1 MNLRAP
7 AVPLITVDPYFSV
20 WSAADKLY
28 EKDTVHWTNKPIV
41 MRGIVE
47 IDGESYRF
55 MSDNHNDNIP
65 ALNQLSL
72 NIDAFSST
80 YTFEGAGIEL
90 VAKFTSPLLPT
101 DLYYLSRPISYLE
114 IITKSVD
121 KKRHNVAIKISVSEQ
136 MCLNLAGEDKV
147 TCEELSLDKKINA
160 VKMGSVSQ
168 PVLVKDGDDLRID
181 FGYFYLSAKDGQS
194 SIEKIDEMTAVS
206 IKTEVKNKALFMFAY
221 DDIQSIEYFY
231 NKLPSYWNRNG
242 EKIEDEIVKAFDDYK
257 EISKKCLEFSDKMFI
272 DAVRSG
278 GEKYAELLLL
288 ATRQTLAA
296 HKIAVDTNGEILY
309 ISKECFSNGCA
320 ATVDV
325 SYPSIPFFLLYN
337 TELIKG
343 MMRPVIKY
351 ARTEEWFHDF
361 APHDAG
367 KYPRVNGQAY
377 HGTEL
382 KYQMPVEECGN
393 ILIMDAALSVAEGN
407 ADFANSHM
415 DLLFDYVEY
424 LIKYG
429 KDPEN
434 QLCTDDFAG
443 HLAHN
448 CNLSLK
454 AIMGIAS
461 LGIILNMEKGSKKGN
476 KYLKIAKD
484 YAKDFL
490 ERASNSDGSYRLAFD
505 REDTFSM
512 KYNIV
517 WDKLFGTRI
526 MPEYAINS
534 EIASYRKHFHPY
546 GLPLDSRKPYTKC
559 DWLVWT
565 ATLAKTRAEFEEFIE
580 PLWSAYNYSS
590 SRVPLTDWYYT
601 QSGEHVTYGSLPKS
615 FRNRTVVGGLFIK
628 LLEYK
633 GILKLNK

>member
-1 MNLRAP
+1 MKLRAP
-7 AVPLITVDPYFSV
+7 SVPLITVDPYFSV
-20 WSAADKLY
+20 WSSCDKLY
-28 EKDTVHWTNKPIV
+28 EKDTVHWTDRPIV
-41 MRGIVE
+41 FIGTCE
-47 IDGESYRF
+47 IDNVTYRF
-55 MSDNHNDNIP
+55 MGGEHGEKLP
-65 ALNQLSL
+65 VLNQIALD
-72 NIDAFSST
+72 IDAFSST

-90 VAKFTSPLLPT
+90 CAKFTTPMLPT
-101 DLYYLSRPISYLE
+101 DLYYLSRPISYLK
-114 IITKSVD
+114 ISVKSVD
-121 KKRHNVAIKISVSEQ
+121 KKRHSIYVKISVSEQ
-136 MCLNLAGEDKV
+136 VCLNLKGEDVVECEQISLGNNIKV
-147 TCEELSLDKKINA
+147 M
-160 VKMGSVSQ
+160 KMGSLLQ

-181 FGYFYLSAKDGQS
+181 FGYFYISAQNGEGS
-194 SIEKIDEMTAVS
+194 VEKIDDMTVVS
-206 IKTEVKNKALFMFAY
+206 MKTKVKDSALFAFAY
-221 DDIQSIEYFY
+221 DDVKSIEYFY
-231 NKLPSYWNRNG
+231 NKLPSYWNKNG
-242 EKIEDEIVKAFDDYK
+242 ESIKDEIVKSFEDYSD
-257 EISKKCLEFSDKMFI
+257 ISQKCLDFSDRMFI
-272 DAVRSG
+272 DATRAG

-288 ATRQTLAA
+288 ATRQTLGA

-309 ISKECFSNGCA
+309 VSKECFSNGCA

-325 SYPSIPFFLLYN
+325 TYPSIPFFLLYN

-343 MMRPVIKY
+343 MLRPVIKY
-351 ARTEEWFHDF
+351 SKSSEWLYDF

-367 KYPRVNGQAY
+367 KYPRVNGQVY

-393 ILIMDAALSVAEGN
+393 ILITDAAVSIVDGN
-407 ADFANSHM
+407 TDFANEHM
-415 DLLFDYVEY
+415 NLLTKYVEY

-429 KDPEN
+429 KDPED

-484 YAKDFL
+484 YAKDFIS
-490 ERASNSDGSYRLAFD
+490 RAANIDGSFRLAFD

-517 WDKLFGTRI
+517 WDKLFGTQI
-526 MPEYAINS
+526 MPEAAINS
-534 EIASYRKHFHPY
+534 EVASYQRHVQPY

-565 ATLAKTRAEFEEFIE
+565 ATLAKTRDEFEQFIE
-580 PLWSAYNYSS
+580 PLWNAYNYST
-590 SRVPLTDWYYT
+590 SRVPMTDWYYT
-601 QSGEHVTYGSLPKS
+601 QSGEHKLYGTLPKS

-633 GILKLNK
+633 KLLK